1 MREML
6 KSKEIVTGA
15 VLAIAAAAA
24 LVAIWAAIGGG
35 PAMAAEAKDKVAELT
50 PDAVADPKG
59 DGADGKG
66 NTADDTW
73 GFWFQLINMQE
84 YRRLDIATASM
95 TPEQRKNGIPRK
107 VTGPIGAY
115 LPNPNDTEGWIYH
128 SDWDG
133 RFEGV
138 WGDKK
143 AKQII
148 AHPYN
153 EKTDGGAVAVTYKV
167 PADGTYTISAKVT
180 DLSVVKSGH
189 YMMTGINV
197 SIDVVAAAD
206 AQTKPAEK
214 VLVEPAAVGDKVG
227 PESKEIKAENVELAA
242 GKLVRLVI
250 DPRKW
255 WGADMTRIDYFKI
268 ERVK

>member
-1 MREML
+1 MFKHAL
-6 KSKEIVTGA
+6 VVAACLI
-15 VLAIAAAAA
+15 AILHVCGCARTKAA
-24 LVAIWAAIGGG
+24 L
-35 PAMAAEAKDKVAELT
+35 K
-50 PDAVADPKG
+50 PDDVLSVSG

-73 GFWFQLINMQE
+73 GFWFQLINSQE

-95 TPEQRKNGIPRK
+95 TPEQRKSGIPRK
-107 VTGPIGAY
+107 VQGPIGSY
-115 LPNPNDTEGWIYH
+115 LPNANDSEGWIYH

-133 RFEGV
+133 RYEGV

-143 AKQII
+143 AGQVI

-167 PADGTYTISAKVT
+167 PEDGTYTISAKVT
-180 DLSVVKSGH
+180 DMAVNKSGH
-189 YMMTGINV
+189 QMMTGIDV

-214 VLVEPAAVGDKVG
+214 VLAGPAPVGDAVG
-227 PESKEIKAENVELAA
+227 PESREVAAVNAELTKGA
-242 GKLVRLVI
+242 LVRLVI

>member
-1 MREML
+1 MFKRTL
-6 KSKEIVTGA
+6 LVA
-15 VLAIAAAAA
+15 AYLIAALGICGCATT
-24 LVAIWAAIGGG
+24 
-35 PAMAAEAKDKVAELT
+35 KVALE
-50 PDAVADPKG
+50 PDDVLSVSG
-59 DGADGKG
+59 DGPDGQG

-95 TPEQRKNGIPRK
+95 TPEQRKDGIPRK
-107 VTGPIGAY
+107 VQGPIGAY
-115 LPNPNDTEGWIYH
+115 MPNAGDTEGWIYH

-133 RFEGV
+133 RYEGV
-138 WGDKK
+138 WGDRK
-143 AKQII
+143 AGQVI

-153 EKTDGGAVAVTYKV
+153 EKTDGGAMAITYKV
-167 PADGTYTISAKVT
+167 PADGTYVISAKVT
-180 DLSVVKSGH
+180 DLAVNKSGH
-189 YMMTGINV
+189 KMMTGIDV

-206 AQTKPAEK
+206 AQTKPAEQ
-214 VLVEPAAVGDKVG
+214 VLAGPEPVGDAVG
-227 PESKEIKAENVELAA
+227 PESREIKTEKAKLTK

-268 ERVK
+268 ERVR